1 MSSTAITISKQ
12 SQASNPTRE
21 HKALAAARR
30 KGPGVVRQRAGEPP
44 KCAACGSIPP
54 LPSTASSQG
63 GWPHR
68 PRYLWGS
75 RCACPLQTCPWSPGC
90 WSCGGQGRAARRK
103 PAAVSSAGA
112 AAFLRASLCSHSH
125 AQDVRNGGWRGGGT
139 REGTMAVAGLGSRN
153 HALRALA
160 GTPRPALGKQP
171 LFVAPPSTSLLEA
184 SVAQGGQQAARGAP
198 DPTTGPG
205 RRFHRTIC
213 TQSGSS
219 WREPGEGLP
228 ATHQQE
234 GEAGTDLET
243 CASPPTHLPQG
254 TGRGIRPRTG
264 CFKADKRDG

>member
-139 REGTMAVAGLGSRN
+139 QGKAPWLSQASGVEIMPCVPSPAPPDLPWANSLSSW
-153 HALRALA
+153 
-160 GTPRPALGKQP
+160 PPPALPCSKLAWPREESRLPGVPLTRQP
-171 LFVAPPSTSLLEA
+171 AQAGAFTAPSAPRA
-184 SVAQGGQQAARGAP
+184 GAA
-198 DPTTGPG
+198 G
-205 RRFHRTIC
+205 RSRVRVC
-213 TQSGSS
+213 L
-219 WREPGEGLP
+219 R
-228 ATHQQE
+228 QE

>member
-171 LFVAPPSTSLLEA
+171 LFVAPPSASLLEA

-198 DPTTGPG
+198 ARQPAQAGAFTAPSAPRAGAAG
-205 RRFHRTIC
+205 RSRVRVC
-213 TQSGSS
+213 L
-219 WREPGEGLP
+219 R
-228 ATHQQE
+228 QE